1 MLTLKRRVGVI
12 GLVLVATSGCRIA
25 DERIPQVNA
34 CVARPSFDGLICPGG
49 PDAGRAVALK
59 RMLTIC
65 DGQLHSGGNLPI
77 ESYQFCQNQLVE
89 SFSTLEGAACKD
101 LFVDATRCVLKTN
114 LVKEISVL
122 VHPEPNPV
130 EGQPVEITGRI
141 HSQDLQKLLSNFGT
155 WYRQTVQPIYQSE
168 ALERVKLKGVVPELT
183 AAAEHHGQLLLQEL
197 ADQDQREIVDAF
209 WAAIVNS
216 SKSDELL
223 QRQLDFYTQNEAS
236 LQVAEGVIL
245 QGEYPAPLFMRLLG
259 NSLKVLADRVHY
271 LASIADLG
279 CSIDSCRGNT
289 NTELF
294 RVISLLGSLGDKQE
308 FQRLEPGISQINHR
322 LARFFTHVA
331 RNAAPIERNLIQFI
345 ESYGGDLRE
354 YHRTHDL
361 LKLKLSN
368 VPLFARGLLGIIHSN
383 RILRNSYQTSGF
395 YSWTRGDV
403 TEFGFSS
410 NLDSIVQIATHA
422 QQDFGRKWAEFQ
434 IHRRDHG
441 QRILEERTWQNS
453 VARLRDESQRQMER
467 IAEIGEDLNGL
478 RASLSSVRERTS
490 HYLANVFSV
499 LNSSSYF
506 ERYGSRYVVDRVL
519 PPFIISPQAAPENP
533 KSTLIGDIVV
543 QSVAPIPLSKGQI
556 ASVQLERNWS
566 PTCALRRMGFRPE
579 SVAGALIGP
588 EGFMMGMSQGHAR
601 VHSVVN
607 YQREDKTTRVGSS
620 TSICHR
626 ASLGVIGELLGQQAS
641 MTNCTEFSY
650 GQSNSGGRNTDDLDS
665 TETRQ
670 TAAFNLGIRS
680 PWAPFE
686 HFPAGSLLIAQV
698 RRAGQ
703 FRYADILSIEVAQRS
718 NQILAQD
725 DVDLY
730 FIVNDCNDPENKAA
744 QGLQVSAEIR
754 TQEGAIAR
762 QVSVS
767 MVDAVRHVDGQID
780 SILMQGDISPQQMNT
795 LRDEMFMKLAADPRG
810 RSRQALGPV
819 LSEFFQFWV
828 ENELLEVE
836 KRSRIRR
843 LERNL
848 RTELSNLKRIE
859 SDIERT
865 MQLEKIY
872 ELQKLWTLDSLDI
885 IQFTQDLKSAID
897 RLNRYIIPVIAFQAP
912 ERIAALRGRD
922 SVRFLRDGLTL
933 ESSVD
938 DIARA
943 IGNLYTDVAESEGL
957 HRLVFNG
964 WRTTDVVLS
973 FPRPDLADRIR
984 ANPLTDDPLSLWKK
998 GPRTMAERLWN
1009 SLQSEAVR
1017 ATLTVTPEDLYDAAQ
1032 RTPDT
1037 LDCTKMSPVIQA
1049 MGLYFVTPDN
1059 AGEGPGAE
1067 YEFNLGFQARG
1078 PMAFPGETRLQSFT
1092 LVGESLETW
1101 LRQTVPYTVGPRQQA
1116 RLVLSRANIDPLTR
1130 TGSGAGLSPFMDFN
1144 FDFSKSAFGPEGSLS
1159 AYTPSIREILLVL
1172 RLNYRPSTIESMNW
1186 MPACAALTH

>member
-1 MLTLKRRVGVI
+1 M
-12 GLVLVATSGCRIA
+12 
-25 DERIPQVNA
+25 ERFI
-34 CVARPSFDGLICPGG
+34 S
-49 PDAGRAVALK
+49 
-59 RMLTIC
+59 
-65 DGQLHSGGNLPI
+65 
-77 ESYQFCQNQLVE
+77 
-89 SFSTLEGAACKD
+89 LEEPTCKD
-101 LFVDATRCVLKTN
+101 IFVDHTRCVLKRN

-122 VHPEPNPV
+122 VHPEENPAL
-130 EGQPVEITGRI
+130 GQPARITGRI
-141 HSQDLQKLLSNFGT
+141 HTQDLQKFLGDFGT
-155 WYRQTVQPIYQSE
+155 WYRLTVQPIYQSQS
-168 ALERVKLKGVVPELT
+168 LGRVKLQGVAPGPGLIED
-183 AAAEHHGQLLLQEL
+183 HQGQLLLQEI
-197 ADQDQREIVDAF
+197 ADQDQREIVDSF
-209 WAAIVNS
+209 WTAIVDS

-245 QGEYPAPLFMRLLG
+245 QGAYPAPLFMRLLG
-259 NSLKVLADRVHY
+259 NSLKVLSDRVHY

-279 CSIDSCRGNT
+279 CSINSCRGNT

-294 RVISLLGSLGDKQE
+294 RIISLLGSLGDKRD
-308 FQRLEPGISQINHR
+308 FQRLVPEIDQVNNR
-322 LARFFTHVA
+322 LARFFNHVA
-331 RNAAPIERNLIQFI
+331 RNIDPIERNITQFI
-345 ESYGGDLRE
+345 ENYGGDFRLYQQNQDILR
-354 YHRTHDL
+354 
-361 LKLKLSN
+361 LKLSSL
-368 VPLFARGLLGIIHSN
+368 PHFARGLLEIIQSN

-422 QQDFGRKWAEFQ
+422 QQNFDRKWAEFQ
-434 IHRRDHG
+434 NHRRDHG
-441 QRILEERTWQNS
+441 QRILEERSWQNA
-453 VARLRDESQRQMER
+453 VARLQDESQRQLER

-478 RASLSSVRERTS
+478 RASLSSIRERTS
-490 HYLANVFSV
+490 DYLANVLHV
-499 LNSSSYF
+499 LNSPSYF
-506 ERYGSRYVVDRVL
+506 ERYGSRYVIDRVL
-519 PPFIISPQAAPENP
+519 HPFIITPEAAPENP
-533 KSTLIGDIVV
+533 KSTIISDIVAQGV
-543 QSVAPIPLSKGQI
+543 VPISLSKGQI
-556 ASVQLERNWS
+556 ASIQIERNWS
-566 PTCALRRMGFRPE
+566 PTCALRRSGFRPE

-588 EGFMMGMSQGHAR
+588 EGFMMGISQGQAR
-601 VHSVVN
+601 VQSVSD
-607 YQREDKTTRVGSS
+607 YEREDRTTRIGSS
-620 TSICHR
+620 TSVCHE
-626 ASLGVIGELLGQQAS
+626 ASLGIVGEIFGQQPKIR
-641 MTNCTEFSY
+641 NCAEFAY
-650 GQSNSGGRNTDDLDS
+650 GQSNSNGRNTDDVDS

-670 TAAFNLGIRS
+670 HAAFNLGIRS

-698 RRAGQ
+698 RREGQ
-703 FRYADILSIEVAQRS
+703 FRHADILSIEVAQRS

-730 FIVNDCNDPENKAA
+730 FIVNDCNDEAKGTD

-754 TQEGAIAR
+754 NQEGAIAR
-762 QVSVS
+762 QVSS
-767 MVDAVRHVDGQID
+767 AMVDAVKHINENID
-780 SILMQGDISPQQMNT
+780 PILMQGDISPQQINT
-795 LRDEMFMKLAADPRG
+795 LRDEIFMKLAADARG

-848 RTELSNLKRIE
+848 RNELSNLRRIE

-865 MQLEKIY
+865 RQLEKLY
-872 ELQKLWTLDSLDI
+872 DLQKLWTLDSLDVS
-885 IQFTQDLKSAID
+885 QFTRDLKSAID
-897 RLNRYIIPVIAFQAP
+897 KLNRYIIPVISFQAP

-922 SVRFLRDGLTL
+922 SVKFIRDGLTL

-943 IGNLYTDVAESEGL
+943 ISNLYTDVAESEGL

-964 WRTTDVVLS
+964 WRTTDVVIS
-973 FPRPDLADRIR
+973 FPRPDLSDRIR

-1009 SLQSEAVR
+1009 SLQSEAPRSPV
-1017 ATLTVTPEDLYDAAQ
+1017 TLSFTLDDLYDAAQ

-1037 LDCTKMSPVIQA
+1037 LDCSKLSPVIQS

-1067 YEFNLGFQARG
+1067 YEFNLGFQASG
-1078 PMAFPGETRLQSFT
+1078 AMAFPGETRLQSFT
-1092 LVGESLETW
+1092 MVGESMETW

-1116 RLVLSRANIDPLTR
+1116 RSVLNRANIDPDTR
-1130 TGSGAGLSPFMDFN
+1130 KGSGAGLSPFMDFS
-1144 FDFSKSAFGPEGSLS
+1144 FDFGRSAFGPAGSLS
-1159 AYTPSIREILLVL
+1159 AYTPSIREILVVL
-1172 RLNYRPSTIESMNW
+1172 RLKYRPSTIESMNW
-1186 MPACAALTH
+1186 MPACAALGH